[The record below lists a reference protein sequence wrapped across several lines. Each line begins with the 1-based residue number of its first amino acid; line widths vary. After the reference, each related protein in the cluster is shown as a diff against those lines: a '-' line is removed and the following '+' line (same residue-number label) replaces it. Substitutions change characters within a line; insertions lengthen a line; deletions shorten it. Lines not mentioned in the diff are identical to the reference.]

1 MLEQLGDVFLATR
14 LLQRLFLGTDPLLS
28 QKAYDKLLKNKEKT
42 KSALLPLL
50 ATAVLRSETEFS
62 ETEFFQKTRF
72 LNILIQLIHVLI
84 EKGYQ
89 NEAFML
95 GLIRPPTQRPHALMI
110 ELAYHSSWWQTF
122 TALLWFLS
130 DEKQQLW
137 LGFKAQ
143 DKGNYAAAI
152 NFWRD
157 AGAEGLT

>member
-1 MLEQLGDVFLATR
+1 
-14 LLQRLFLGTDPLLS
+14 
-28 QKAYDKLLKNKEKT
+28 
-42 KSALLPLL
+42 
-50 ATAVLRSETEFS
+50 
-62 ETEFFQKTRF
+62 
-72 LNILIQLIHVLI
+72 
-84 EKGYQ
+84 
-89 NEAFML
+89 ML
-95 GLIRPPTQRPHALMI
+95 GLIMPPTQRPHALMI

-157 AGAEGLT
+157 AGAEGLKFAHALKKGLDIRTKLQTPVDPLKKGFKERKQAISDWARWQTEHPGPRHWKGSFCP